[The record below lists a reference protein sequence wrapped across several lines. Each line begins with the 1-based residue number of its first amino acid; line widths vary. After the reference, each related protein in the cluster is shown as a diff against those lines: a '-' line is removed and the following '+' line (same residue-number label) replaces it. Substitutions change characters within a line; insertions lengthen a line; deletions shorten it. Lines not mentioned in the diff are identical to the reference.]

1 MLQLTT
7 YFFLIGIIFIFL
19 SFTMKNKNQDHSRIN
34 SSDNNTS
41 YIETINLL
49 LLEIE
54 EENKNIEKKI
64 VSLESELIK
73 QFQTEIELVNK
84 RIEKIEKNIN
94 EVKDDKFIKQ
104 PFNQI
109 YTKYNS
115 IIDLYNKGMDIGDI
129 AKETN
134 MGKGEI
140 EFIIGLWLKEKV

>member
-1 MLQLTT
+1 
-7 YFFLIGIIFIFL
+7 
-19 SFTMKNKNQDHSRIN
+19 MKNKNQDHSRIN
-34 SSDNNTS
+34 SSDNNTN

-64 VSLESELIK
+64 VSLESELMK
-73 QFQTEIELVNK
+73 QFQAEIELINK

-94 EVKDDKFIKQ
+94 EVKEVNDDKFIKQ

-140 EFIIGLWLKEKV
+140 EFIVGLWLKEKVK